1 VEGRQKVTDLPAQ
14 RSEGASAIEAEVAAG
29 KSRPGLEVI
38 IVLALSLGASAVY
51 SVLSLLDIL
60 TQPKG
65 LAGAVQH
72 INPSASPREWL
83 DFSYQFVGIALGLAP
98 VALVAYLAWQ
108 SNRQNGF
115 AVLGWVHPLRFK
127 DFAAGFGLA
136 AAIGLPGLGL
146 YFGARAL
153 GLAAAI
159 VPSDLP
165 SYWWA
170 VPMLVLAAVRAAAL
184 EEFIMI
190 GYLFNRFDQLR
201 WGGWRQILVS
211 AVIRGSYHL
220 YQGFGGFVGNFVMGV
235 VFGWL
240 YKRFGRLQVLLFAHF
255 LLDLVS
261 FVGFALLDWLGIH
274 IRM

>member
-1 VEGRQKVTDLPAQ
+1 MTSNQQESSTSRSRLGVEVL
-14 RSEGASAIEAEVAAG
+14 
-29 KSRPGLEVI
+29 

-51 SVLSLLDIL
+51 SLLSLAASL
-60 TQPKG
+60 TAPKG

-83 DFSYQFVGIALGLAP
+83 DFCYQFLGIALALAP
-98 VALVAYLAWQ
+98 VALVVYLVWRSGEVAPF
-108 SNRQNGF
+108 SS
-115 AVLGWVHPLRFK
+115 LGWSRPLSPR
-127 DFAAGFGLA
+127 DFVSGFGLA

-153 GLAAAI
+153 GLAAQV

-170 VPMLVLAAVRAAAL
+170 VPMLLLSALRAAL
-184 EEFIMI
+184 VEEFIVV
-190 GYLFNRFDQLR
+190 GFLFNRFTLM
-201 WGGWRQILVS
+201 GWSSARQIWVS
-211 AVIRGSYHL
+211 AIIRGSYHL
-220 YQGFGGFVGNFVMGV
+220 YQGFGGFIGNLAMGL

-240 YKRFGRLQVLLFAHF
+240 YKKYGRLQILVIAHF
-255 LLDLVS
+255 LLDTVS
-261 FVGFALLDWLGIH
+261 FVGFALLHWLGIQ

>member
-1 VEGRQKVTDLPAQ
+1 MNDAAPRNRLGVELT
-14 RSEGASAIEAEVAAG
+14 
-29 KSRPGLEVI
+29 

-51 SVLSLLDIL
+51 SVLSLLDSL
-60 TQPKG
+60 SAPQG

-83 DFSYQFVGIALGLAP
+83 DFSYQFVGFVLGLAP
-98 VALVAYLAWQ
+98 VALVVYLVWQ
-108 SNRQNGF
+108 RAGSRAFN
-115 AVLGWVHPLRFK
+115 ALGWRTPLRLR

-136 AAIGLPGLGL
+136 AAIGVPGLGL

-153 GLAAAI
+153 GLSAQV

-165 SYWWA
+165 GYWWA
-170 VPMLVLAAVRAAAL
+170 VPMLLLAAARAALL
-184 EEFIMI
+184 EEFIMV
-190 GYLFNRFDQLR
+190 GYLFNRFDAM
-201 WGGWRQILVS
+201 GWSARRQILVS
-211 AVIRGSYHL
+211 ALIRGSYHL
-220 YQGFGGFVGNFVMGV
+220 YQGFGGFVGNLVMGV

-240 YKRFGRLQVLLFAHF
+240 YKKFGRLQVLVFAHF
-255 LLDLVS
+255 LLDVVS